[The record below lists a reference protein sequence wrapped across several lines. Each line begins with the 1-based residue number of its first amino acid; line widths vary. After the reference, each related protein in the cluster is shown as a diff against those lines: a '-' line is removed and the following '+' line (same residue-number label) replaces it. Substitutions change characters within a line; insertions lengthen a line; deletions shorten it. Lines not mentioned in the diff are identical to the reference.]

1 MKAHLKNFINVTRLN
16 KPIGFLLLF
25 WPCSW
30 GLSLARY
37 FNGDLNIFLYHLFLF
52 FCGSVLMRSTG
63 CIINDIVDEK
73 IDKKV
78 FRTKNRPIASGLL
91 SKKLAWIYIL
101 ILCSLAF
108 LILIQFNV
116 LTICLGIFS
125 VIFIFS
131 YPFMKRYTYWP
142 QLFLGFTFNW
152 GIVMAWTSVMNEIS
166 YLPILLY
173 IGAIFWTLGYDTIY
187 GIQDISDD
195 EVIGVKSTAIKFKKN
210 LNLFIGSCYLIS
222 SAIILFIMM
231 TLKINYSLIFSIFF
245 VFSLFYQ
252 IKICQI
258 KSSQNCLR
266 AFKLNNLSA
275 LTVFVG
281 FFLLTFEI

>member
-1 MKAHLKNFINVTRLN
+1 MNQLNLFIELTRLK
-16 KPIGFLLLF
+16 KPIGYMLLF
-25 WPCSW
+25 WPCAW
-30 GLSLARY
+30 GLTIGYDFSNEKDTY
-37 FNGDLNIFLYHLFLF
+37 FFYLILFLS
-52 FCGSVLMRSTG
+52 GSILMRSAG
-63 CIINDIVDEK
+63 CIINDIIDRK
-73 IDKKV
+73 FDKKV

-91 SKKLAWIYIL
+91 SKKLAWIYTL

-108 LILIQFNV
+108 LILIQFNF

-152 GIVMAWTSVMNEIS
+152 GIVMAWTSIMDEVS
-166 YLPILLY
+166 YLAILLY

-195 EVIGVKSTAIKFKKN
+195 EVIGVKSTAIRFQKN

-222 SAIILFIMM
+222 STIILFIMM

>member
-30 GLSLARY
+30 GLSLALY
-37 FNGDLNIFLYHLFLF
+37 FDGDLNIFLYYLFLF
-52 FCGSVLMRSTG
+52 FCGSVLMRSAG
-63 CIINDIVDEK
+63 CIINDIVDEE

-91 SKKLAWIYIL
+91 SKKLAWIYTL

-108 LILIQFNV
+108 LILIQFNF

-125 VIFIFS
+125 MVFTFS
-131 YPFMKRYTYWP
+131 YPFIKRYTYWP

-152 GIVMAWTSVMNEIS
+152 GIVMAWTSITNEIS
-166 YLPILLY
+166 YLPIFLY
-173 IGAIFWTLGYDTIY
+173 VGAIFWTLGYDTIY

-195 EVIGVKSTAIKFKKN
+195 EVIGVKSTAIRFKKN

-252 IKICQI
+252 IKICQT
-258 KSSQNCLR
+258 KNPQNCLK

>member
-30 GLSLARY
+30 GLSLALY

-52 FCGSVLMRSTG
+52 FCGSVLMRSAG
-63 CIINDIVDEK
+63 CIINDIVDEET
-73 IDKKV
+73 DKKV

-91 SKKLAWIYIL
+91 SKKLAWIYTL

-108 LILIQFNV
+108 LILIQFNF

-125 VIFIFS
+125 IIFVFS

-195 EVIGVKSTAIKFKKN
+195 EVIGVKSTAIKFKNN

-222 SAIILFIMM
+222 SAIILFVMM

>member
-30 GLSLARY
+30 GLSLALY
-37 FNGDLNIFLYHLFLF
+37 FDGDLNIFFYFLFLF
-52 FCGSVLMRSTG
+52 FCGSVLMRSAG
-63 CIINDIVDEK
+63 CIINDIVDEE

-91 SKKLAWIYIL
+91 SKKLAWIYTL

-108 LILIQFNV
+108 LILIQFNF

-195 EVIGVKSTAIKFKKN
+195 EVIGVKSTAIKFKNN

-222 SAIILFIMM
+222 SAIILFVMM